1 MKREAD
7 MDKPQIIPEQF
18 ECATEQ
24 MVRFRDMDAFGHV
37 NNAVYFTY
45 LENAR
50 VDYICKLGLMKPGSF
65 DFPFLLADIQLSYLA
80 PLRLGEKAVT
90 LTRCTH
96 IGGSSFHFE
105 YAIIRKDDSEVIAV
119 GRSVQV
125 SYDFV
130 LGRTVPI
137 ADEMRAALEKAKA
150 SRRMPRSECDC
161 C

>member
-1 MKREAD
+1 ME
-7 MDKPQIIPEQF
+7 KPQIIPEQF

-24 MVRFRDMDAFGHV
+24 TVRFRDIDAFGHV

-50 VDYICKLGLMKPGSF
+50 VDYVCKLGLMRPGSF
-65 DFPFLLADIQLSYLA
+65 DFPFILADIQLSYLA
-80 PLRLGEKAVT
+80 PLRLGEKAVV

-96 IGGSSFHFE
+96 IGNSSFHFE
-105 YAIIRKDDSEVIAV
+105 YAILRKSDYETIAV

-125 SYDFV
+125 SYDFAAA
-130 LGRTVPI
+130 RPTQIPD
-137 ADEMRAALEKAKA
+137 AMREALEKARA
-150 SRRMPRSECDC
+150 SRRMPRTECDC